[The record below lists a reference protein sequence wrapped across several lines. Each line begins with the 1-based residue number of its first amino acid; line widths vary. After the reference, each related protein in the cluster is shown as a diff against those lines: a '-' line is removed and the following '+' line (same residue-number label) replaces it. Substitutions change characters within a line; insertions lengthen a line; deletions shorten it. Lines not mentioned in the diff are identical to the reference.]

1 MKTMV
6 ISGHSRGIGKFLAE
20 YYNDKGWFV
29 IGLSRSR
36 ACDVTDEQNVIAAI
50 SGFPTIDACINCA
63 GIAAMNH
70 SLTMPISRAADILNT
85 NVIGTFIVSRQC
97 AKRMLAHNNGRI
109 INFSSIA
116 SPMDIE
122 GESIYAASKA
132 AIERLTRIMAKE
144 LAPAGITCNC
154 VGPNPI
160 ETDLIK
166 GLSKGKIDAL
176 INKQPIKRIGTFEDV
191 ANVCDFFLDDR
202 SNFITGQTIYIGGI
216 S

>member
-6 ISGHSRGIGKFLAE
+6 ISGHSRGIGKELYE
-20 YYNDKGWFV
+20 YYKDLGWFI

-36 ACDVTDEQNVIAAI
+36 SCDVTDEQNVFAAL
-50 SGFPTIDACINCA
+50 SGVPTIDACINCA

-70 SLTMPISRAADILNT
+70 SLTMPIERAADILNT
-85 NVIGTFIVSRQC
+85 NVLGTFIVSRQC
-97 AKRMLAHNNGRI
+97 AKKMIGNRSGRI

-116 SPMDIE
+116 NPMDLE
-122 GESIYAASKA
+122 GESLYASSKA
-132 AIERLTRIMAKE
+132 AVERLTKIMAKE

-154 VGPNPI
+154 IGPNPI

-166 GLSKGKIDAL
+166 GITRGKIDAL
-176 INKQPIKRIGTFEDV
+176 IARQPIKRMGTFEDV
-191 ANVCDFFLDDR
+191 INVCDFFLDEK
-202 SNFITGQTIYIGGI
+202 SNFITGQTIYLGGI

>member
-6 ISGHSRGIGKFLAE
+6 ISGHSRGIGKFLAN

-29 IGLSRSR
+29 IGLSKSTG
-36 ACDVTDEQNVIAAI
+36 CDITDEDAVWMKLKDLYSIQ
-50 SGFPTIDACINCA
+50 ACINCA
-63 GIAAMNH
+63 GIASMNH
-70 SLTMPISRAADILNT
+70 SMTIPIDRARDVLNT
-85 NVIGTFIVSRQC
+85 NVLGNFTVSRQC
-97 AKRMLAHNNGRI
+97 AKKMLSHKNGRI

-116 SPMDIE
+116 SPMDIQ

-132 AIERLTRIMAKE
+132 AIESLTRIMAKE
-144 LAPAGITCNC
+144 LAQACITCNC

-160 ETDLIK
+160 QTDLIK
-166 GLSKGKIDAL
+166 GLSQEKIDAL
-176 INKQPIKRIGTFEDV
+176 ISKQPIKRMGTFEDV

-202 SNFITGQTIYIGGI
+202 SNFITGQTIYLGGI